1 MKKLALLLC
10 TAVLLMM
17 ACQKEEPTPNE
28 VDEAH
33 AAPAQNYPSTA
44 EVIYDALTDIDGN
57 HYDAVKIGNQIWMA
71 SNLRTTR
78 YADGEAIPD
87 GKDTYGMTVPFRYQP
102 QTDLKS
108 GGYLYN
114 WIAVMRGRTTS
125 SDANPSGVQ
134 GICPNGWHVP
144 SDAEW
149 DQLTDY
155 LSSHSEFV
163 CSGSGTNI
171 AKSLAD
177 DRDWNLDTWECSVGN
192 DLSVNNATGF
202 SALPVGIFSEANY
215 YGLGNST
222 SFWTTTIDC
231 PTKSTYRNI
240 MYALPT
246 VNKNC
251 GLRSVGNSVRCVK
264 D

>member
-1 MKKLALLLC
+1 MKKLALVFY
-10 TAVLLMM
+10 AVAVLMM
-17 ACQKEEPTPNE
+17 ACNKEEPAPNE
-28 VDEAH
+28 IDEAH
-33 AAPAQNYPSTA
+33 AAPVQNYPSTA
-44 EVIYDALTDIDGN
+44 EVIYDALTDVDGN

-78 YADGEAIPD
+78 YADGEVIPD
-87 GKDTYGMTVPFRYQP
+87 GKDANSMKDPYRYQP
-102 QTDLKS
+102 QGDVRS
-108 GGYLYN
+108 CGYLYN
-114 WIAVMRGRTTS
+114 WIAVMRGRTIS
-125 SDANPSGVQ
+125 SESNPSGVQ

-149 DQLTDY
+149 VQLMDY

-163 CSGSGTNI
+163 CNGSGTNI

-177 DRDWNLDTWECSVGN
+177 DRDWNPDTWDCSVGN
-192 DLSVNNATGF
+192 DLSANNTTGF
-202 SALPVGIFSEANY
+202 SALPVGVFSEANY
-215 YGLGNST
+215 YGIGNST
-222 SFWTTTIDC
+222 CFWTTTIDC
-231 PTKSTYRNI
+231 PTKSTYRNM